1 MLKVKKFL
9 VLTLVLV
16 LFSSLVA
23 CGKETNGSS
32 TDGKSLVKIGLLTG
46 VAGLGDKS
54 FNDLSYDGAKK
65 AEKDLGIKLKV
76 VEPGDLSAA
85 EGLLRDLVKAGN
97 DMVVAVGFDMV
108 DPLKVVAKEYPDKKF
123 AVIDAVVDLPN
134 VQSLLFKEHEG
145 SFLIGALAA
154 MMTKTDK
161 VATIPA
167 MDVPFLNRFSKAF
180 EQGAKYIK
188 PDINVTIQPIGSDM
202 SSFNDPGKMKN
213 IALSMYSHD
222 IDVIYPVAGGS
233 GTGLFEAAKEKGKY
247 AFGINSNQDDMAKG
261 LVLTS
266 MVKRCDVAVF
276 NSIKSFV
283 DKQFKGGIQTYG
295 LENDGIGLTDFKYT
309 KDVIGEEN
317 IKKIDGIKDDIITG
331 KIKVIDVTEVK

>member
-1 MLKVKKFL
+1 MVKLKKFF

-16 LFSSLVA
+16 IIASLAA
-23 CGKETNGSS
+23 CGKTAASNKK
-32 TDGKSLVKIGLLTG
+32 DGKSEIKVGLLTG

-54 FNDLSYDGAKK
+54 FNDSSYDGAKK
-65 AEKDLGIKLKV
+65 AEKELGIKLKV

-108 DPLKVVAKEYPDKKF
+108 EPVKVVAEEFPDKKF
-123 AVIDAVVDLPN
+123 AVIDAFVDLPN

-145 SFLIGALAA
+145 SFLVGALSA
-154 MMTKTDK
+154 MMTETNKIAS
-161 VATIPA
+161 VPA

-180 EQGAKYIK
+180 EQGAKHVK
-188 PDINVTIQPIGSDM
+188 PDINVTIQPMGSDM
-202 SSFNDPGKMKN
+202 NTFNDPGKMKN
-213 IALSMYSHD
+213 IALSMYSQG

-247 AFGINSNQDDMAKG
+247 AIGINSDQDDMAKG

-276 NSIKSFV
+276 NAFKSFV
-283 DKQFKGGIQTYG
+283 DNKFEAGVQSYG
-295 LENDGIGLTDFKYT
+295 LENGGISLTEFQYT
-309 KDVIGEEN
+309 KDIIGAE
-317 IKKIDGIKDDIITG
+317 KIQKINEIKDEIISG
-331 KIKVIDVTEVK
+331 KIKVVDITQ

>member
-1 MLKVKKFL
+1 LLKVKKFL

>member
-1 MLKVKKFL
+1 MLKLKKFL

-16 LFSSLVA
+16 LIASLVA
-23 CGKETNGSS
+23 CGKETSGTSSNG
-32 TDGKSLVKIGLLTG
+32 KKVIKVGLLTG

-65 AEKDLGIKLKV
+65 AEKELGIKLKV

-97 DMVVAVGFDMV
+97 EMVIAVGFDMV
-108 DPLKVVAKEYPDKKF
+108 EPLTVVAKEYPDKKF
-123 AVIDAVVDLPN
+123 AVIDAVVDQPN

-145 SFLIGALAA
+145 SFLVGALAA
-154 MMTKTDK
+154 MMTKTNK

-167 MDVPFLNRFSKAF
+167 MDVPFLNRFTKAY
-180 EQGAKYIK
+180 EQGAKYIN
-188 PDINVTIQPIGSDM
+188 PDISVTIQPIGSDM

-213 IALSMYSHD
+213 IALSMYSKD
-222 IDVIYPVAGGS
+222 IDIIYPVAGGS
-233 GTGLFEAAKEKGKY
+233 GTGLFEAAKEKEKY
-247 AFGINSNQDDMAKG
+247 AFGINSDQDDMAKG

-276 NSIKSFV
+276 NSIKSVVEKNFE
-283 DKQFKGGIQTYG
+283 GGIQTYG
-295 LENDGIGLTDFKYT
+295 LENGGIGLTDFKYT
-309 KDVIGEEN
+309 KDMIGQE
-317 IKKIDGIKDDIITG
+317 KIDKINELKQDIISG
-331 KIKVIDVTEVK
+331 KIKVIDITETN